1 MSYRERQA
9 RIEDLIKPIASL
21 FPKVSSVKS
30 ISSKSEHDCFCDSEQ
45 NHLLFPY
52 GYSKDY
58 NPGPYSYYDVH
69 KALTNCREHS
79 IKIPFIDLPLG
90 YERVNYLE
98 SLSCD
103 LQHQITQDCV
113 NKNPHYL
120 TLTLRDYGFSPARN
134 TTQYDVDQA
143 YAFALSQGL
152 VLVIVPDDPS
162 NLSSYSLPAQA
173 IVSSKA
179 RSSLLHRASLYSESV
194 VNIFPPSGPAQLSL
208 FIRKSKT
215 IIVNFGAGGSDG
227 DYNYYRQQGL
237 IPDSQ
242 PFHVLGGHLLWSSS
256 RSTYT
261 NKSLELAF
269 KSLESL

>member
-1 MSYRERQA
+1 M
-9 RIEDLIKPIASL
+9 
-21 FPKVSSVKS
+21 
-30 ISSKSEHDCFCDSEQ
+30 
-45 NHLLFPY
+45 
-52 GYSKDY
+52 
-58 NPGPYSYYDVH
+58 H

-98 SLSCD
+98 SFSCD

-179 RSSLLHRASLYSESV
+179 RSSLLHRASLYSGLSLISFLF
-194 VNIFPPSGPAQLSL
+194 NPAQLSL
-208 FIRKSKT
+208 FIRKSK
-215 IIVNFGAGGSDG
+215 
-227 DYNYYRQQGL
+227 
-237 IPDSQ
+237 
-242 PFHVLGGHLLWSSS
+242 LL
-256 RSTYT
+256 
-261 NKSLELAF
+261 
-269 KSLESL
+269 